1 MTLTNIQNAAKELNT
16 AKPLRS
22 YCDVILK
29 QVIEDLTNQVGRTNE
44 AFMKRISEI
53 RYAKASLER
62 IHNET
67 ATKVND
73 ITRNI
78 TRLEKELADKEGFV
92 ALCQTRLA
100 NRAYRPGPELCKD
113 NVHTT
118 LAKELQTLK
127 ETVTTL
133 NKILIEVC
141 CVVWRSSFRCPN
153 FLFYFCSDKSNAT
166 LFVTHADDP
175 RGTN

>member
-1 MTLTNIQNAAKELNT
+1 MFFSNTTPLEWEKLTMENIQNAAKELNT

-29 QVIEDLTNQVGRTNE
+29 QVIEDLTNQVSRTNE

-53 RYAKASLER
+53 RYAKAALER

-113 NVHTT
+113 NVHNT
-118 LAKELQTLK
+118 LSKELQTLK
-127 ETVTTL
+127 ETVVNL
-133 NKILIEVC
+133 NKMLAEVGLC
-141 CVVWRSSFRCPN
+141 NS
-153 FLFYFCSDKSNAT
+153 
-166 LFVTHADDP
+166 
-175 RGTN
+175 

>member
-1 MTLTNIQNAAKELNT
+1 MANIQNTAKELNT

-29 QVIEDLTNQVGRTNE
+29 QVIEDLTNQVSRTNE
-44 AFMKRISEI
+44 AFMKRISEV
-53 RYAKASLER
+53 RYAKAALER

-113 NVHTT
+113 NVHLT
-118 LAKELQTLK
+118 LSTELQTLK
-127 ETVTTL
+127 ETVVSL
-133 NKILIEVC
+133 NKILIEV
-141 CVVWRSSFRCPN
+141 RN
-153 FLFYFCSDKSNAT
+153 FCGNIFFSVLPSKPFTVSLLDKSNIALLAT
-166 LFVTHADDP
+166 HTNDP

>member
-1 MTLTNIQNAAKELNT
+1 MENIQNAVKELNT

-29 QVIEDLTNQVGRTNE
+29 QVIEDLTNQVSRTNE
-44 AFMKRISEI
+44 AFMKRISEL
-53 RYAKASLER
+53 RYAKAALER

-67 ATKVND
+67 ATKVNN

-118 LAKELQTLK
+118 LSQELQTLK
-127 ETVTTL
+127 ATVVSL
-133 NKILIEVC
+133 NKMLIEV
-141 CVVWRSSFRCPN
+141 RCSCRICPLFSPVYGSAN
-153 FLFYFCSDKSNAT
+153 FYLLDESNIT
-166 LFVTHADDP
+166 IFTTYTDDA
-175 RGTN
+175 RRTN